1 MPIEKKNPLWDLL
14 DDKEHIEIFEKRIIP
29 DYLTGLPVLE
39 NPKAIF
45 LAGQPGAGKGGM
57 GARALKDMG
66 AETDDGGKPK
76 KVCVVIDPDELRPY
90 HPRYQEHQ
98 LEDGETAAT
107 RVHGDASE
115 WSKNLL
121 KEAAKRKH
129 NVVVDGTL
137 GDVESAKKKLKNFGD
152 DYDIQIYA
160 VAVKKDLSE
169 EGVRARYER
178 AAAQKRMLYLEAD
191 AAEQAGDEIG
201 AHMIREYADSIIPR
215 NVEQDKQDEAFDGLE
230 RTIQTLTDEIRDGS
244 MQKIHNIKV
253 FDRGGNTIADLS
265 EGGNPYEALVE
276 KRQAPLS
283 EHEAE
288 SYNASCAQTLEWMR
302 ERVADLRSTG
312 DEKDSKKADELENHC
327 EQMVQHRGEAFR
339 IWLRTLDNL

>member
-1 MPIEKKNPLWDLL
+1 MRERCLEEDH
-14 DDKEHIEIFEKRIIP
+14 DD
-29 DYLTGLPVLE
+29 Y
-39 NPKAIF
+39 
-45 LAGQPGAGKGGM
+45 
-57 GARALKDMG
+57 
-66 AETDDGGKPK
+66 
-76 KVCVVIDPDELRPY
+76 
-90 HPRYQEHQ
+90 
-98 LEDGETAAT
+98 
-107 RVHGDASE
+107 
-115 WSKNLL
+115 
-121 KEAAKRKH
+121 
-129 NVVVDGTL
+129 
-137 GDVESAKKKLKNFGD
+137 FGD
-152 DYDIQIYA
+152 DYDIQVYA

-178 AAAQKRMLYLEAD
+178 AAAQKRMLYSEAN

-215 NVEQDKQDEAFDGLE
+215 NVEQNKQDEAFDGLE
-230 RTIQTLTDEIRDGS
+230 QTIQTLTDEINDGS
-244 MQKIHNIKV
+244 MLKIHNIKV

-265 EGGNPYEALVE
+265 KGGNPYEALVE

-312 DEKDSKKADELENHC
+312 DEKDSNKADELENHC
-327 EQMVQHRGEAFR
+327 EQMVQHRSEAFR